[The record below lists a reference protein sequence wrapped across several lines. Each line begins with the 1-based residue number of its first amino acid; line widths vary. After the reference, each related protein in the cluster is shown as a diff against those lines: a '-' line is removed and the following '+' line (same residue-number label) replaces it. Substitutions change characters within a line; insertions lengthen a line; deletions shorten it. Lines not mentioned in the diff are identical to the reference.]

1 VKRRAAAKPGK
12 PRRKPAARKPV
23 NGSAPRRQAALLRL
37 SAEIAAAPSEAEICR
52 AVVHGLRD
60 PALGY
65 VFLGLFLVDEASG
78 DRVLKASIGW
88 PDVPEEWR
96 VHPGQGLSERPLRDG
111 KLRYT
116 PDVTREA
123 GYLPS
128 LNSGSEVD
136 VPLLIGERVFGV
148 LVVESNRKNA
158 FRKND
163 FEILT
168 AAATQASIALGR
180 ARLLGDERRRANE
193 QQAVL
198 DTLADLSGELELGKL
213 LQAVLRRATTLL
225 GVSGGELAIFDEA
238 SNELEVVAS
247 QQIGVDSRG
256 TRLALGEGAMG
267 HVARSKEPICIA
279 EYHEWMGQSAKYASV
294 DVHSVM
300 AAPLLIGHRLVGVFA
315 LTHDDPARRF
325 GPDDIRL
332 LNLFAPQAA
341 VAIENARLY
350 TAAQRQKQYFEEL
363 VQNSPVAVVTL
374 DNRHNIVSCNPAFEQ
389 LYGYSQRE
397 VIGRNLDE
405 LISTES
411 SRSEAVAITQH
422 VLAEGAVRSIGQ
434 RRRRD
439 GSLVDVEV
447 LGVPVRVEGELVGL
461 MGLYHDISELTKA
474 RRTAEEANSAKS
486 QFLANMSHEL
496 RTPLNAIIGYS
507 EMVEEEVS
515 ELGHPELAPDLQK
528 IQSAGKHL
536 LALIN
541 DILDLSK
548 IEAGKTELYLEEFDV
563 ADMVGDVVTTIK
575 PLVDKNGNTLVVEVG
590 TVGRMR
596 ADLTKLRQM
605 LLNLLSN
612 ACKFTERGT
621 ITLQVNRSQVAG
633 GGEELLFR
641 VRDSG
646 IGMTPAQMAKL
657 FEAFAQAEAST
668 SRRYGGTGLGLA
680 ITRRFA
686 QMMRGD
692 VSVASEP
699 GEGSSFTIRLPADVS
714 AVGGD
719 GGDGGDGEVGRPSEG
734 KAGMVLVIDDD
745 ADARDLL
752 RRFLESEGFGV
763 AEADGGEPG
772 LALARALKP
781 QAITLDVLMPGMDGW
796 AVLSALK
803 ADPELAG
810 IPVLMLSML
819 DDKSLGFALGAS
831 EYLSKPVDRER
842 LRQVL
847 GRYRK
852 DGDCD
857 VLIVED
863 DPATREL
870 LERLL
875 ASEGWA
881 VASAENG
888 RVALEAL
895 EHHTPSLILLD
906 LMMPVMDGCEF
917 ATELR
922 RRERWREIP
931 VIVLTAKDLSAEDR
945 RRLNGGVQGVLQ
957 KGALSR
963 EELLREI
970 HDRMAASVPGGG
982 R

>member
-1 VKRRAAAKPGK
+1 MKRRPAPKRK
-12 PRRKPAARKPV
+12 RKPAARRSPARDS
-23 NGSAPRRQAALLRL
+23 GLRRQAALLRL

-65 VFLGLFLVDEASG
+65 VFLGLFLLDEVTG
-78 DRVLKASIGW
+78 DRVLRASIGW
-88 PDVPEEWR
+88 PDVPENWR
-96 VHPGQGLSERPLRDG
+96 VHPGQGLSERPLKDG
-111 KLRYT
+111 KLHYT

-136 VPLLIGERVFGV
+136 IPLLGGGRVFGV
-148 LVVESNRKNA
+148 LVVESTRKNA

-168 AAATQASIALGR
+168 AATTQASIALAR
-180 ARLLGDERRRANE
+180 ARLLEGERRRANE

-213 LQAVLRRATTLL
+213 LQAVLERATTLL

-238 SNELEVVAS
+238 AQELEIVAS
-247 QQIGVDSRG
+247 RQIGVETRG
-256 TRLALGEGAMG
+256 TRLALDEGAMG
-267 HVARSKEPICIA
+267 HVARTKEPICIA

-300 AAPLLIGHRLVGVFA
+300 AAPLLMGHRLVGVFA
-315 LTHDDPARRF
+315 LTHDDPTRRF

-341 VAIENARLY
+341 IAIENARLY

-363 VQNSPVAVVTL
+363 VLNSPVAVVTL
-374 DNRHNIVSCNPAFEQ
+374 DNKHNIVSCNPAFEK
-389 LYGYSQRE
+389 LYGYPEPE

-405 LISTES
+405 LISTEQ

-447 LGVPVRVEGELVGL
+447 LGVPVRVGGELVGL
-461 MGLYHDISELTKA
+461 MGLYHDISELSRA

-507 EMVEEEVS
+507 EMVEEEVR
-515 ELGHPELAPDLQK
+515 ELGHEELGPDLQK

-548 IEAGKTELYLEEFDV
+548 IEAGKTELFLEEFEIAEMVRDV
-563 ADMVGDVVTTIK
+563 ATTVK
-575 PLVDKNGNTLVVEVG
+575 PLVEKNGNRLVVEVAAP
-590 TVGRMR
+590 GRMR
-596 ADLTKLRQM
+596 ADLTKVRQM

-612 ACKFTERGT
+612 ASKFTERGT
-621 ITLQVNRSQVAG
+621 ITLRVTRDAQRAAQDEVVFQVS
-633 GGEELLFR
+633 
-641 VRDSG
+641 DTG
-646 IGMTPAQMAKL
+646 IGMTPEQMAKL
-657 FEAFAQAEAST
+657 FEAFSQAEVST
-668 SRRYGGTGLGLA
+668 SKKYGGTGLGLA
-680 ITRRFA
+680 ISRRFA
-686 QMMRGD
+686 QMMHGD
-692 VSVASEP
+692 VTVASEP
-699 GEGSSFTIRLPADVS
+699 GKGSTFTVRLPVDVEADRRTAGPPDRLAGPS
-714 AVGGD
+714 D
-719 GGDGGDGEVGRPSEG
+719 RPT
-734 KAGMVLVIDDD
+734 AGVILVIDDD
-745 ADARDLL
+745 ASARDLI

-763 AEADGGEPG
+763 AEADSGEMG
-772 LALARALKP
+772 LALARELKP
-781 QAITLDVLMPGMDGW
+781 DAITLDVLMPGMDGW

-803 ADPELAG
+803 ADAELAA
-810 IPVLMLSML
+810 IPVLMLTML
-819 DDKSLGFALGAS
+819 DDKGLGFALGAA
-831 EYLSKPVDRER
+831 EYLNKPVDRDK

-847 GRYRK
+847 RRYRR
-852 DGDCD
+852 DEACE

-863 DPATREL
+863 DAPTREL
-870 LERLL
+870 LERPLG
-875 ASEGWA
+875 SEGWTA
-881 VASAENG
+881 ATAGTG
-888 RVALEAL
+888 RVALQQL
-895 EHHTPSLILLD
+895 ERDTPALILLD
-906 LMMPVMDGCEF
+906 LMMPVMDGIEF
-917 ATELR
+917 VTALHRE
-922 RRERWREIP
+922 ERWREIP
-931 VIVLTAKDLSAEDR
+931 IIVLTAKDLSAEDR
-945 RRLNGGVQGVLQ
+945 RRLNGGVQGVLK

-970 HDRMAASVPGGG
+970 HDRMAASVPG